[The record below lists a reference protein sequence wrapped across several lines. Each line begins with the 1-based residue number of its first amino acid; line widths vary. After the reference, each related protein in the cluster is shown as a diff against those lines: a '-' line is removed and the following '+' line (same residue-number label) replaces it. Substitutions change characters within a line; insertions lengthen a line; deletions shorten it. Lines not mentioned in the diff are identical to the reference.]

1 MSRLVY
7 YSRHDPPGVI
17 PQCQNPTCHSNRS
30 IFALGQASCSPSGR
44 IHHTHRMPNPHFA
57 RFSPGPFGTSSL
69 MDLMGNSPQGEDTPP
84 LEIGEQLTTK
94 AVNAARRRRMLAQC
108 VDFHRF
114 SPPSSASTCSLC
126 SIVHSSARCE
136 LELRW
141 SVSSRLAAGGLGAA
155 GRCAKNHC
163 VFRMF

>member
-1 MSRLVY
+1 MTKST
-7 YSRHDPPGVI
+7 S
-17 PQCQNPTCHSNRS
+17 TCHSNRS

-94 AVNAARRRRMLAQC
+94 AVNAARRRRMLAG
-108 VDFHRF
+108 
-114 SPPSSASTCSLC
+114 
-126 SIVHSSARCE
+126 
-136 LELRW
+136 RW
-141 SVSSRLAAGGLGAA
+141 RRSVQIRTQTA
-155 GRCAKNHC
+155 
-163 VFRMF
+163 

>member
-1 MSRLVY
+1 MPKST
-7 YSRHDPPGVI
+7 S
-17 PQCQNPTCHSNRS
+17 TCHSNRS

-94 AVNAARRRRMLAQC
+94 AVNAARRRGECWLNASTFIA
-108 VDFHRF
+108 FHR
-114 SPPSSASTCSLC
+114 
-126 SIVHSSARCE
+126 R
-136 LELRW
+136 LRHP
-141 SVSSRLAAGGLGAA
+141 LAACAQSCIPVLVACWNCDGVSLPGWQLEVLLPPA
-155 GRCAKNHC
+155 GVQKIILCFASHVLAYAGMN
-163 VFRMF
+163 